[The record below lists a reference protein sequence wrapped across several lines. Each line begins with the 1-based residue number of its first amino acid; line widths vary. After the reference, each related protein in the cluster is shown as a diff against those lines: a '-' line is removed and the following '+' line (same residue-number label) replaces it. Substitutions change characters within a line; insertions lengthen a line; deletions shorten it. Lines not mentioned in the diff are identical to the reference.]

1 MATLNSG
8 YGKSSGLF
16 EVRFVPASRLMG
28 DHVNGPQP
36 VAVIQYG
43 EGEPSSLSVECPSIS
58 IPAPQLNTENLVE
71 IWTSSTPVTMDEQD
85 GIAYA
90 ANEQALFG
98 LSRLEETQDQL
109 LDTLTYNSYRNILR
123 FVKEK
128 GYSNLLRVWNYLS
141 DINDEQ
147 DDLERYR
154 RFCVGRFNAFHEFD
168 TGFEQALPAATAA
181 GLHNPGLFIYFLA
194 ARGTSQPI
202 ENPRQLNPY
211 HYPPQHSPRSPSF
224 SRAIVKDWGAHSQLF
239 ISGTGSIVEHQ
250 SLHDG
255 DVVAQLTEILR
266 NIDALLEHAANV
278 SGTDFRHKC
287 TTSTFKV
294 YLRHAADLRLI
305 QEHLAHALGEGAS
318 VLLLNADLCRK
329 ELLMEIEGTYTRKG
343 G

>member
-239 ISGTGSIVEHQ
+239 ISGTGSIVGHQ

-266 NIDALLEHAANV
+266 NIDTLLEHAADV

>member
-43 EGEPSSLSVECPSIS
+43 EGEPSSLSVQCPSIS

-128 GYSNLLRVWNYLS
+128 GYSDLLRVWNYLS

-224 SRAIVKDWGAHSQLF
+224 SRAIVKDWGAHRQLF
-239 ISGTGSIVEHQ
+239 ISGTGSIVAHQ
-250 SLHDG
+250 SLHGG

-305 QEHLAHALGEGAS
+305 QEHLAHALGEGTS

-343 G
+343 D

>member
-1 MATLNSG
+1 
-8 YGKSSGLF
+8 
-16 EVRFVPASRLMG
+16 MG
-28 DHVNGPQP
+28 DHVNGLQP

-43 EGEPSSLSVECPSIS
+43 GGEPSSLSVECPSIS

-141 DINDEQ
+141 DINNEQ

-224 SRAIVKDWGAHSQLF
+224 SRAIMKDWGAHRQLF

-305 QEHLAHALGEGAS
+305 QEHLAYALGEGTS

>member
-1 MATLNSG
+1 
-8 YGKSSGLF
+8 
-16 EVRFVPASRLMG
+16 MG

-239 ISGTGSIVEHQ
+239 ISGTGSIVGHQ

-266 NIDALLEHAANV
+266 NIDTLLEHAADV